1 MQDTSHHVRCAAA
14 IALIGGVLGGACAS
28 SAHKPDAPQAQP
40 ARAEKVVEPERWT
53 DHFAGERVLTAV
65 EISIEGPRGLLAH
78 LFTTQD
84 AEHHTQTVK
93 TTSDGLRIDT
103 LVKGASQ
110 TTDGEDY
117 VPIRAKLD
125 QWTLVADRRLV
136 VLENPFAKSVVIQAR
151 GDVFLSA
158 DGAGRESRG
167 NDLRVVGEL
176 RP

>member
-1 MQDTSHHVRCAAA
+1 MQDTSHRVRCVAA
-14 IALIGGVLGGACAS
+14 IALLACGCAS
-28 SAHKPDAPQAQP
+28 APHKSAAPDADP

-53 DHFAGERVLTAV
+53 DKFAGERVLTAV

-84 AEHHTQTVK
+84 ADHHTQSVK
-93 TTSDGLRIDT
+93 TTPDGLRIDT
-103 LVKGASQ
+103 LVKHASEAG
-110 TTDGEDY
+110 DDDY

-158 DGAGRESRG
+158 DESGRESRG
-167 NDLRVVGEL
+167 NDVRVVGEL